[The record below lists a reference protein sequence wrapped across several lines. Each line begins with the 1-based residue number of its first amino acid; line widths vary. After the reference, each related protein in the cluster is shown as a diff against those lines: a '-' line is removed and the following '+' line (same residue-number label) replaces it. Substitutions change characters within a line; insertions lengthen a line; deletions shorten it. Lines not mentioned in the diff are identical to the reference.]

1 MTALAIISANSTAP
15 DPRAAFLLRAAC
27 RWELFE
33 VGELDLCEAF
43 DGLIEPFKAI
53 APCACQL
60 EILDRWERSYPPKG
74 RRK

>member
-1 MTALAIISANSTAP
+1 MDALAIIAVNSTAP
-15 DPRAAFLLRAAC
+15 DARAAFLLRAAC

-33 VGELDLCEAF
+33 VGEMELDEAF
-43 DGLIEPFKAI
+43 NGLIVPFTAI

-60 EILDRWERSYPPKG
+60 EILDRWERSHPPKG